1 MKNIDHLETLDHLE
15 TFDRQVGDYIK
26 PGDISVGLSYDR
38 DIYSYVKDNQ
48 IGCQVVEGETILCV
62 VYEYK

>member
-1 MKNIDHLETLDHLE
+1 MKNINHLE

-26 PGDISVGLSYDR
+26 AGDISVGVSYDK
-38 DIYSYVKDNQ
+38 DTYQYVKNNQ
-48 IGCQVVEGETILCV
+48 IGCRVVEGETILCV